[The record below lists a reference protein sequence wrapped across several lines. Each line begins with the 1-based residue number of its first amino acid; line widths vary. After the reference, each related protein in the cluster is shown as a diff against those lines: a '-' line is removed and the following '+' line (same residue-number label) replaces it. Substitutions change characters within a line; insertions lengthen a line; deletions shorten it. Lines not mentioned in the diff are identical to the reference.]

1 MTKLVA
7 LFNRYRSVIAYL
19 FWGVVTTVVN
29 IVVFQFLSSGVH
41 WNYQLANVIAWFLSV
56 LVAYFTNK
64 VWVFGSHYSTVK
76 AFLKEFFWFYFYRG
90 LTLIMDVIIMY
101 VGISLLKFDSPL
113 QQLIVKIIDNVI
125 VVIANYIFSK
135 WLIFHDNRD
144 IVEHGRDE
152 D

>member
-90 LTLIMDVIIMY
+90 LTLIMDVITMY

-113 QQLIVKIIDNVI
+113 QQLIVKIIDNII

-144 IVEHGRDE
+144 IVEHSKDE

>member
-29 IVVFQFLSSGVH
+29 IVVFQVLSSGVH

-144 IVEHGRDE
+144 IVEHRKDE

>member
-7 LFNRYRSVIAYL
+7 LFNKYRSIIAYL

-29 IVVFQFLSSGVH
+29 IGVFQFLSSGIH

-76 AFLKEFFWFYFYRG
+76 AFVKEFFLFYFYRG

-101 VGISLLKFDSPL
+101 VGVTLMGFDSPI
-113 QQLIVKIIDNVI
+113 QQLIVKIVDNVV

-144 IVEHGRDE
+144 IAEK
-152 D
+152 

>member
-1 MTKLVA
+1 MTKLIR
-7 LFNRYRSVIAYL
+7 LFNKYRSIIAYL

-29 IVVFQFLSSGVH
+29 IVVFQFLSSGIH

-101 VGISLLKFDSPL
+101 VGISLLKFDSPI

-144 IVEHGRDE
+144 IVEHGKNKE
-152 D
+152 

>member
-7 LFNRYRSVIAYL
+7 LFNRYRSIIAYL

-29 IVVFQFLSSGVH
+29 IVVFQVLSSGVGMY
-41 WNYQLANVIAWFLSV
+41 YQWANVIAWFLSV

-113 QQLIVKIIDNVI
+113 QQLIVKIIDNII

-144 IVEHGRDE
+144 IVEHSKDE

>member
-135 WLIFHDNRD
+135 WLIFYDNRD
-144 IVEHGRDE
+144 IVEHGKDE

>member
-90 LTLIMDVIIMY
+90 LTLIMDIAIMY

-144 IVEHGRDE
+144 IVEHGKDE

>member
-7 LFNRYRSVIAYL
+7 LFNRYRSIIAYL

-144 IVEHGRDE
+144 IVEHGKDE

>member
-41 WNYQLANVIAWFLSV
+41 WNYQLANVIAWYLSV

-144 IVEHGRDE
+144 IVEHGKDE

>member
-101 VGISLLKFDSPL
+101 VGISLLKFNSPL

-144 IVEHGRDE
+144 IVEHGKDE

>member
-144 IVEHGRDE
+144 IVEHGKDE

>member
-29 IVVFQFLSSGVH
+29 IAVFQFLSSGVH

-144 IVEHGRDE
+144 IVEHGKDE

>member
-7 LFNRYRSVIAYL
+7 LFNKYRSIIAYL

-29 IVVFQFLSSGVH
+29 IAVFQFLSSGAH

-76 AFLKEFFWFYFYRG
+76 AFVKEFILFYFYRG
-90 LTLIMDVIIMY
+90 LTLIMDLIIMY
-101 VGISLLKFDSPL
+101 VGVTLLGFDSPI
-113 QQLIVKIIDNVI
+113 QQLVVKIVDNVV
-125 VVIANYIFSK
+125 VVIANYVFSK

-144 IVEHGRDE
+144 IAEK
-152 D
+152 